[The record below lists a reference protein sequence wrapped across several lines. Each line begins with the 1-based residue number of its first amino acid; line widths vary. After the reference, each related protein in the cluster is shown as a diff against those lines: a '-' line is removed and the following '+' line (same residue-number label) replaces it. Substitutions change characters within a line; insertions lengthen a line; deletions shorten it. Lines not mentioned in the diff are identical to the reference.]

1 MKENKKQIKNLA
13 KQAKERLKNH
23 FWEDYKENLTQKVV
37 KAKEE
42 GENTSNVIRYYK
54 NQASKVIQG
63 NNIVDEEFY
72 QKVKYILDTFGD
84 TSDIIGRLCDLEYMK
99 ELNFQQRERYL
110 SDIASKYR
118 TARER
123 YEEEKKFSFE
133 EKGA

>member
-1 MKENKKQIKNLA
+1 MKDNKKQIKNLA

-63 NNIVDEEFY
+63 NNVLDEEFY
-72 QKVKYILDTFGD
+72 QKVKYILDTFGE

-99 ELNFQQRERYL
+99 GLNFQQRERYL
-110 SDIASKYR
+110 SDVASQYR
-118 TARER
+118 NAKER
-123 YEEEKKFSFE
+123 YDNEKKFAFE
-133 EKGA
+133 EKRA

>member
-54 NQASKVIQG
+54 SQASKVIQG
-63 NNIVDEEFY
+63 NNVLDEEFY
-72 QKVKYILDTFGD
+72 KKVKNILDAFGE

-99 ELNFQQRERYL
+99 GLNFQQRERYL
-110 SDIASKYR
+110 SDIASQYR
-118 TARER
+118 NAKER
-123 YEEEKKFSFE
+123 YDNEKKFAFE

>member
-1 MKENKKQIKNLA
+1 MKDNKKQIKNLA

-63 NNIVDEEFY
+63 NNVLDEEFY
-72 QKVKYILDTFGD
+72 QKVKYILDTFGE
-84 TSDIIGRLCDLEYMK
+84 TSDIIGRLCDFEYMK
-99 ELNFQQRERYL
+99 GLNFQQRERYL
-110 SDIASKYR
+110 SDVASQYR
-118 TARER
+118 NAKER
-123 YEEEKKFSFE
+123 YDNEKKFSFE

>member
-1 MKENKKQIKNLA
+1 MKDNKKQIKNLA

-63 NNIVDEEFY
+63 NNVLDEEFY
-72 QKVKYILDTFGD
+72 QKVKYILDTFGE
-84 TSDIIGRLCDLEYMK
+84 TSDIIGRLCDIEYMK
-99 ELNFQQRERYL
+99 GLNFQQRERYL
-110 SDIASKYR
+110 SDVASQYR
-118 TARER
+118 NAKER
-123 YEEEKKFSFE
+123 YDNEKKFSFE